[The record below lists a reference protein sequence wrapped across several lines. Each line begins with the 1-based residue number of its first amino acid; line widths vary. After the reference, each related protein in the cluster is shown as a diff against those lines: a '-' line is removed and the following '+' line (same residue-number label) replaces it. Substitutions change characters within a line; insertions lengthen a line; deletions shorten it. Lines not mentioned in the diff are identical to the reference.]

1 MCVLC
6 ACACACV
13 RVRAYSCVLCIAP
26 QRGAVWLR
34 PGPVRASAPCSV
46 SARCIGAD
54 RVTCHSLCA
63 QEKLIDHLE
72 AGESCI
78 QSNKECTRPHLTAA
92 SKLRRAQTERF
103 KLLREDESVQD
114 RVSETAAVKL
124 PNGASIVL
132 ARFLP
137 YNFQNTTG
145 READPAA
152 GGSMYSIVADS
163 KRWLHIV
170 EVAGAGT
177 GNTVLSQESGHTGA
191 ITSMAIDPRHLP
203 EYKILTGSSD
213 GEVRMHTLNAPP
225 RKRTG
230 SRQAP
235 AGEKQPSANQS
246 DTWVPVLALSAQYS
260 PSSGERYHWRARP
273 PRGEKCFDPPFCPI
287 LRCNA

>member
-1 MCVLC
+1 LKT
-6 ACACACV
+6 
-13 RVRAYSCVLCIAP
+13 
-26 QRGAVWLR
+26 
-34 PGPVRASAPCSV
+34 
-46 SARCIGAD
+46 ARCV
-54 RVTCHSLCA
+54 VTCFCA

-103 KLLREDESVQD
+103 NLLREDESVQD
-114 RVSETAAVKL
+114 RVSETASVKL
-124 PNGASIVL
+124 PNGASVVL

-152 GGSMYSIVADS
+152 GGSMYSIIADS

-170 EVAGAGT
+170 EIAGAGA
-177 GNTVLSQESGHTGA
+177 GNTVFSQDSGHAGA

-213 GEVRMHTLNAPP
+213 GEVRMYSLNPPP

-230 SRQAP
+230 RQTARAGQQLAANTQQP
-235 AGEKQPSANQS
+235 AANMS
-246 DTWVPVLALSAQYS
+246 DTWLPVLELSAQYF
-260 PSSGERYHWRARP
+260 PATGEG
-273 PRGEKCFDPPFCPI
+273 PRQRI
-287 LRCNA
+287 VRCNRIFKNKQNSESKKYSGAHYSMPV

>member
-1 MCVLC
+1 M
-6 ACACACV
+6 
-13 RVRAYSCVLCIAP
+13 
-26 QRGAVWLR
+26 
-34 PGPVRASAPCSV
+34 RASAPCSV

-191 ITSMAIDPRHLP
+191 ITSIAIDPRHLP

-235 AGEKQPSANQS
+235 AGGQQASANQS
-246 DTWVPVLALSAQYS
+246 DTWAPVLALSAQYS
-260 PSSGERYHWRARP
+260 PSNGERSHSCGARVNP
-273 PRGEKCFDPPFCPI
+273 SRLLIGPVRPKC
-287 LRCNA
+287 RVR